1 MDKQERAISLQ
12 DLCWKIVLC
21 WRRLLAFAVIFAV
34 VVAAWQ
40 YVQGQK
46 SYNDAMKKYREQTAA
61 MESGESESLAG
72 RTEFTDAQL
81 AQIQDAKALQSLL
94 DRSRTYIQKSILMN
108 TNPYR
113 ENVLILE
120 YYVDSEYRFNY
131 TEDNEVDYT
140 NAVVDA
146 YKHYGENGGLAA
158 EIDEE
163 LDLGYEFRYV
173 QEIVGVTVAASMD
186 TFTVEII
193 YPDQV
198 ILQKISDVVGAA
210 LQEQEAA
217 ISDSIGKHS
226 LKLISETITVRTDS
240 NLANYQQTYQNMV
253 NNYRNQFNTLKNAMS
268 AEQLA
273 EIEMMVKEDD
283 EEEEDAPEV
292 ELVEPV
298 KPGIGVG
305 NFVLGAIAGL
315 FLAAV
320 WITCEV
326 LFASRL
332 QTVEELSDMYGLRL
346 FGTVQLTEKKSSGF
360 DSYLLKLKNR
370 HKKQMPQEA
379 WIDIICSNIELVC
392 RSENIKQVY
401 LTGSEWEKL
410 DAETVEHITEGL
422 KKADI
427 RVSCGG
433 NICYDMVSLRDVYEV
448 GNVIL
453 IEQENV
459 SIYRE
464 MEKEMKTL
472 AEQKVQILGSVG
484 VI

>member
-1 MDKQERAISLQ
+1 M
-12 DLCWKIVLC
+12 
-21 WRRLLAFAVIFAV
+21 
-34 VVAAWQ
+34 
-40 YVQGQK
+40 
-46 SYNDAMKKYREQTAA
+46 
-61 MESGESESLAG
+61 
-72 RTEFTDAQL
+72 
-81 AQIQDAKALQSLL
+81 
-94 DRSRTYIQKSILMN
+94 
-108 TNPYR
+108 
-113 ENVLILE
+113 
-120 YYVDSEYRFNY
+120 
-131 TEDNEVDYT
+131 
-140 NAVVDA
+140 
-146 YKHYGENGGLAA
+146 
-158 EIDEE
+158 
-163 LDLGYEFRYV
+163 
-173 QEIVGVTVAASMD
+173 
-186 TFTVEII
+186 
-193 YPDQV
+193 
-198 ILQKISDVVGAA
+198 
-210 LQEQEAA
+210 
-217 ISDSIGKHS
+217 
-226 LKLISETITVRTDS
+226 
-240 NLANYQQTYQNMV
+240 
-253 NNYRNQFNTLKNAMS
+253 
-268 AEQLA
+268 
-273 EIEMMVKEDD
+273 
-283 EEEEDAPEV
+283 
-292 ELVEPV
+292 

-346 FGTVQLTEKKSSGF
+346 FGTVHLAEKKDSGF
-360 DSYLLKLKNR
+360 DKYLQKLKNR

-392 RSENIKQVY
+392 RSENLKQVY

-410 DAETVEHITEGL
+410 DAQMVEYITEGL

-427 RVSCGG
+427 RVSYGG

>member
-1 MDKQERAISLQ
+1 MDKQERAIALQ
-12 DLCWKIVLC
+12 DLCWKIVLH
-21 WRRLLAFAVIFAV
+21 WRKLLACAVIFAV
-34 VVAAWQ
+34 VVTAWQ

-46 SYNDAMKKYREQTAA
+46 NYKSAMKKYREQTQA
-61 MESGESESLAG
+61 MESGESEALIG
-72 RTEFTDAQL
+72 RTEFTGVQL
-81 AQIQDAKALQSLL
+81 AQIQDAKSLQSLL
-94 DRSRTYIQKSILMN
+94 DRSRTYIQNSILMN
-108 TNPYR
+108 TNAYK

-120 YYVDSEYRFNY
+120 YYVDSDYRFNY
-131 TEDNEVDYT
+131 TEDNRTDYT
-140 NAVVDA
+140 DAVLDA

-158 EIDEE
+158 KIDEE
-163 LDLGYEFRYV
+163 LDLGYELRYV
-173 QEIVGVTVAASMD
+173 QEIVGVTVSSSMD
-186 TFTVEII
+186 TFAVEII
-193 YPDQV
+193 YPDQTV
-198 ILQKISDVVGAA
+198 LAKISEIVDAA
-210 LQEQEAA
+210 YQKQAA
-217 ISDSIGKHS
+217 GISESIGSHS
-226 LKLISETITVRTDS
+226 LELISETITVRTDS
-240 NLANYQQTYQNMV
+240 ELANYQQTYQNMV

-273 EIEMMVKEDD
+273 EIEILAKEDA

-298 KPGIGVG
+298 KPEIGVG
-305 NFVLGAIAGL
+305 NVLLGAIVGL
-315 FLAAV
+315 FLAAI

-346 FGTVQLTEKKSSGF
+346 FGTVQLTEKKGSAF
-360 DSYLLKLKNR
+360 DRYLQKLRNR
-370 HKKQMPQEA
+370 HRKQMPQEA

-392 RSENIKQVY
+392 RSENLKQVY

-472 AEQKVQILGSVG
+472 AEQKVKILGSVG

>member
-12 DLCWKIVLC
+12 DLCWKIVLG
-21 WRRLLAFAVIFAV
+21 WRRLLACAVIFAV
-34 VVAAWQ
+34 VITAWQ

-46 SYNDAMKKYREQTAA
+46 SYNEAMKKYREQTEAL
-61 MESGESESLAG
+61 ESGESETLTG
-72 RTEFTDAQL
+72 RTEFTDAEL
-81 AQIQDAKALQSLL
+81 AQIQDAKALQSVL
-94 DRSRTYIQKSILMN
+94 DRSRAYIQNSILMN
-108 TNPYR
+108 TNAYR

-146 YKHYGENGGLAA
+146 YKHYGENGGLAT

-198 ILQKISDVVGAA
+198 MLQKISDVVDAA
-210 LQEQEAA
+210 LQEQAAA
-217 ISDSIGKHS
+217 ISDSIGRHS

-268 AEQLA
+268 AEQLD
-273 EIEMMVKEDD
+273 EIEMMVKED
-283 EEEEDAPEV
+283 EEEEENAPEV

-346 FGTVQLTEKKSSGF
+346 FGTVHLAEKKDSGF
-360 DSYLLKLKNR
+360 DKYLQKLKNR

-392 RSENIKQVY
+392 RSENLKQVY

-410 DAETVEHITEGL
+410 DAQMVEYITEGL

-427 RVSCGG
+427 RVSYGG